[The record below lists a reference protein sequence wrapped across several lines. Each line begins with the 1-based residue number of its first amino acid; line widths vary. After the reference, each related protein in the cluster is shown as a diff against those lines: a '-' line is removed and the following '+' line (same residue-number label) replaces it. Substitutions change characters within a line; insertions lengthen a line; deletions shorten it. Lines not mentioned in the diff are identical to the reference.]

1 MWYCMCNFDIIYMY
15 DVFTQLEALG
25 FPRQRALEAFL
36 LCDRNEELAA
46 NYLFDHAG
54 KYHNMT

>member
-1 MWYCMCNFDIIYMY
+1 L
-15 DVFTQLEALG
+15 QLQNLG
-25 FPRQRALEAFL
+25 FDQNRALEAFL

-54 KYHNMT
+54 DDFADPQGGANQRS